1 MRLKENAEG
10 VGVAP
15 PRRRLRRGPPVGVLR
30 EERVGSADIFQ
41 KRLQNVGVAPL
52 GRRVKRVPPVAA
64 PAPDRPR
71 IGSTAA
77 RPLNIRRSTA
87 GAVCKIL
94 YPMSKSDYEKVNDRD
109 PRRGAELSRAHD
121 FSEPN
126 PPPENGRWKSL
137 TCWHHFGP
145 NGETWNSK
153 WSQNGQEID

>member
-71 IGSTAA
+71 IGAA
-77 RPLNIRRSTA
+77 FA
-87 GAVCKIL
+87 
-94 YPMSKSDYEKVNDRD
+94 
-109 PRRGAELSRAHD
+109 
-121 FSEPN
+121 
-126 PPPENGRWKSL
+126 
-137 TCWHHFGP
+137 
-145 NGETWNSK
+145 
-153 WSQNGQEID
+153 Q